1 VFIFINNFYYPIVSM
16 TDWINNLY
24 LINTVINIISTSFTL
39 LFVLYRF
46 TSLFSYFIGFIKFCG
61 KLYHGLFY
69 LKDRLFTSE
78 NNTET
83 LQYSVNNDENTS
95 PQEDSDIFSFEENN
109 SFFSRM
115 KSKIYKW
122 VFPKKKEYTIL
133 PTYEIRTSYIE
144 QGNPQQIENEI
155 ITNQIRDL
163 IYYDNESDSK
173 SDTNESIPLLWVTNS
188 NDDISNG
195 FNNNNNNNSSNNYSN
210 NSSSSSSSNYLNGC
224 NMFDPLYNNISRHNN
239 NSNSDVF
246 SDTTS
251 SSITNHFPFYKNKNE
266 DECIIDLDKHSLDL
280 IQKFGELSLKQKSL

>member
-1 VFIFINNFYYPIVSM
+1 MFIFINNFYYPIVSM

-195 FNNNNNNNSSNNYSN
+195 FNNNNNNNNNSSNNYSN
-210 NSSSSSSSNYLNGC
+210 NS
-224 NMFDPLYNNISRHNN
+224 
-239 NSNSDVF
+239 
-246 SDTTS
+246 
-251 SSITNHFPFYKNKNE
+251 
-266 DECIIDLDKHSLDL
+266 
-280 IQKFGELSLKQKSL
+280 LSLIHI